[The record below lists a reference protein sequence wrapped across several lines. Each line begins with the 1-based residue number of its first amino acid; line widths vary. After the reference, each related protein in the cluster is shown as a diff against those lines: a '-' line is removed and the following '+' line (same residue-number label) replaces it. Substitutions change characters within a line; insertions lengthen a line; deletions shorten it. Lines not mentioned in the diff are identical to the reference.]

1 MAERR
6 VGAATVLEGTGVVGV
21 VTERDVM
28 EKVVAAGG
36 DPNTTRVR
44 DIMSSPALSVSVNT
58 SVATAAELMRK
69 HHIRHLVVL
78 DEHETLVG
86 MLALRYLLY
95 DLMDDMERLHG
106 RVMNLQKHFGQA
118 NEDLQQILI
127 SAEKVE
133 KRASRIREVEFEG
146 EEACEPAVSIPVPAR
161 LAAGG

>member
-1 MAERR
+1 MGLIRLGNKPPLTVAPEDTVVRAARAMTERR

-28 EKVVAAGG
+28 EKVG

-58 SVATAAELMRK
+58 SVATAAALMRK

-95 DLMDDMERLHG
+95 DLMDDMERN
-106 RVMNLQKHFGQA
+106 VS
-118 NEDLQQILI
+118 DLMGHIMTD
-127 SAEKVE
+127 
-133 KRASRIREVEFEG
+133 G
-146 EEACEPAVSIPVPAR
+146 P
-161 LAAGG
+161 GG

>member
-1 MAERR
+1 MGLIRLGNKPPLTVAPEDTVVRAARAMAERR

-28 EKVVAAGG
+28 EKVVAAGS

-58 SVATAAELMRK
+58 SVATAAALMRK

-95 DLMDDMERLHG
+95 DLMDDMERN
-106 RVMNLQKHFGQA
+106 VS
-118 NEDLQQILI
+118 DLIGHI
-127 SAEKVE
+127 MTD
-133 KRASRIREVEFEG
+133 G
-146 EEACEPAVSIPVPAR
+146 P
-161 LAAGG
+161 GG